1 MTKQQEKLLEEIAH
15 NLAELNATLRIMAN
29 SLPLNSNNGYTPTSE
44 SFPESSHQGTVIE
57 EKVTNMLN
65 KLCIPSHLSGYL
77 YLKEALLY
85 CMSCSKIPAFAK
97 ELYPTI
103 AQKYQTIPDHIG
115 RNIYHTIQVA
125 WQYSNCEYRDNLF
138 KNISYSKSRIP
149 SVSVFISTVVN
160 ELKHS

>member
-1 MTKQQEKLLEEIAH
+1 MTEKQEKLLEEIAH
-15 NLAELNATLRIMAN
+15 NLSELNATLRMMAN
-29 SLPLNSNNGYTPTSE
+29 SLPLNSKNSAPTSE
-44 SFPESSHQGTVIE
+44 FPPESNNE

-85 CMSCSKIPAFAK
+85 CMNCSKIPAFSK
-97 ELYPTI
+97 ELYPAI
-103 AQKYQTIPDHIG
+103 AQKYQTIPNHIG
-115 RNIYHTIQVA
+115 RNIYHAIQVA

-149 SVSVFISTVVN
+149 SVSVFISAVVN
-160 ELKHS
+160 ELKRS